1 MKEAMKEAMEETM
14 EEDILALLKENVIQ
28 GRRTKDDEGVDGDMV
43 GTPAVLELT
52 QVMVESDIAPE
63 IIIKQG
69 LTAGMQVVGDKF
81 ATKEYF
87 IPDMLA
93 SAEAVGAAMD
103 ILRPILEAS
112 DIETKGR
119 FVIATA
125 KGDIHDIGK
134 NIVAILLKG
143 AGYEV
148 KDLGIDVSPEKIV
161 EVVREYE
168 PDFLGLS
175 ALLTT
180 TMVAMGKTIEALK
193 ENGLRDKVKVLV
205 GGAAVSEEYAQEI
218 EADAYC
224 VDGFH
229 AIKVLEDFQ
238 EVRL

>member
-1 MKEAMKEAMEETM
+1 MSN
-14 EEDILALLKENVIQ
+14 DVIALLKENVIQ
-28 GRRTKDDEGVDGDMV
+28 GRKTQDDEGIDESMS
-43 GTPAVLELT
+43 GTPGVLELT
-52 QVMVESDIAPE
+52 QSAVEEGIAPE
-63 IIIKQG
+63 GIITQA

-103 ILRPILEAS
+103 ILKPLLEAS
-112 DIETKGR
+112 NVETKGK
-119 FVIATA
+119 FAIATV

-134 NIVAILLKG
+134 NIVATLLKG

-148 KDLGIDVSPEKIV
+148 NDLGSNVPTEKIV
-161 EVVREYE
+161 EVVREYK

-180 TMVAMGKTIEALK
+180 TMVAMGEVIESLK
-193 ENGLRDKVKVLV
+193 QNNLRDKVKVLI
-205 GGAAVSEEYAQEI
+205 GGAAVSDEYAREI
-218 EADAYC
+218 GADAYC

-229 AIKVLEDFQ
+229 AIKVLDASHEAKLIADS
-238 EVRL
+238 